1 MAPATEFQSRH
12 RDRQKSKR
20 DRTMAKSKKREVFG
34 EMMEGVRAMRAH
46 RKGRITLRSHRIEP
60 LPLRSVDEAM
70 IRTVRRGR

>member
-1 MAPATEFQSRH
+1 
-12 RDRQKSKR
+12 
-20 DRTMAKSKKREVFG
+20 MAKSKKREVFG